1 MPVSVERLASIRPT
15 KEFIDLPY
23 ALYDGDP
30 NWVPSLRADERNKL
44 DSSKHPFWAHAEREI
59 FLARRSVPKVG
70 KPGGSGDGR
79 AVGRIV
85 AIVDKLWEQTH
96 GEKAAYWGWFEC
108 ANDREAA
115 AALFDAAAAW
125 AKERGC
131 SRMIGP
137 MSPSANDIVG
147 TQLEGFD
154 GTPCI
159 MMPYNQSYHDE
170 LISGCGNRK
179 WKDLVAWLLDS
190 PEIPDRLERI
200 MPRIEAKGGFKIRP
214 IDMKNYDKEVQ
225 AFAELYNHFEM
236 VNSIYTPMTMPE
248 VIQLAKEL
256 KPAIDPAIVFFV
268 EVEGKLVGASLALP
282 DMNIALKAAHGR
294 LFPFGIFKLLAA
306 SKKIHLV
313 RVLSMGVHQDYRNR
327 GIDLAMYYYSYK
339 RGVPKGYFGAEMS
352 WVEEDNVSMT
362 NTAIKLGGKPYRRYR
377 IYERIL

>member
-1 MPVSVERLASIRPT
+1 MPVIVERIASVRPT

-23 ALYDGDP
+23 ALYDGDA
-30 NWVPSLRADERNKL
+30 NWVPPLRADERNKL
-44 DSSKHPFWAHAEREI
+44 DSSKHPFWGHAERENLI
-59 FLARRSVPKVG
+59 ARR
-70 KPGGSGDGR
+70 DGR
-79 AVGRIV
+79 AIGRVV
-85 AIVDKLWEQTH
+85 AVVDRLWEETH
-96 GEKAAYWGWFEC
+96 HEKAAYWGWFEC

-125 AKERGC
+125 AKEKGC
-131 SRMIGP
+131 ARIIGP
-137 MSPSANDIVG
+137 MSPSANDVIG

-154 GTPCI
+154 GSPCI
-159 MMPYNQSYHDE
+159 MMPYNPPYHDA
-170 LISGCGNRK
+170 LISSCGNRK

-190 PEIPDRLERI
+190 PEIPARLERI
-200 MPRIEAKGGFKIRP
+200 MPRIEAKGGFKLRP
-214 IDMKNYDKEVQ
+214 IDMKHYDREVQ

-236 VNSIYTPMTMPE
+236 VNSVYTPMTPPE
-248 VIQLAKEL
+248 VLQLAKEL

-282 DMNIALKAAHGR
+282 DMNVALKAAHGR
-294 LFPFGIFKLLAA
+294 LFPFGIFRLLAA
-306 SKKIHLV
+306 SKRIHLV

-377 IYERIL
+377 IYERAL